1 MSAVQ
6 TIRAKS
12 ATSPDKARA
21 IASKNDDDSDD
32 AAPAPDDAVEEDAA
46 APAPPPPGLGK
57 LVDKTI

>member
-12 ATSPDKARA
+12 GTSPDKARA
-21 IASKNDDDSDD
+21 AASKNDDDADKV
-32 AAPAPDDAVEEDAA
+32 ALAPDDAVEEDAA
-46 APAPPPPGLGK
+46 SPAPPLPGLGR